1 MDKIEEK
8 LKSIKWEYADQDL
21 PAIEALEERIASTG
35 NRFGLIS
42 YSDLVEDIDFH
53 FPNINQGSPYRIR
66 IYEWSGLDRSI
77 IGDCLGYISMRSY
90 SEAQFMASALV
101 IARLESKPSD
111 IFFKWMVSLNII
123 PDLSEDSVLKFWT
136 EQVKKAHHWYKYGK
150 KI

>member
-1 MDKIEEK
+1 
-8 LKSIKWEYADQDL
+8 
-21 PAIEALEERIASTG
+21 
-35 NRFGLIS
+35 
-42 YSDLVEDIDFH
+42 
-53 FPNINQGSPYRIR
+53 
-66 IYEWSGLDRSI
+66 
-77 IGDCLGYISMRSY
+77 
-90 SEAQFMASALV
+90 MASALV